1 MKIIVNAFRKE
12 YCLYD
17 ENMAD
22 FDRIIFRLKEKYGNK
37 NINYYETTSDM
48 FNEDCEIEEL
58 RGSKRVNVGDWM

>member
-17 ENMAD
+17 ENMFY
-22 FDRIIFRLKEKYGNK
+22 FDRVISKLKDKYGNE

-48 FNEDCEIEEL
+48 FNEDCETEEL
-58 RGSKRVNVGDWM
+58 RGSKRVNLGDWL

>member
-17 ENMAD
+17 ENMFY
-22 FDRIIFRLKEKYGNK
+22 FDRVISKLKDKYGNE

-48 FNEDCEIEEL
+48 FNEDCVTEEL
-58 RGSKRVNVGDWM
+58 RGSKRVNLGDWL